1 MNKASERY
9 NTKVEIPIS
18 VILETIFS
26 DDNHDVET
34 LCRWAKHYGFID
46 LIKENEKDKLG
57 YYKLQ
62 DDYKKQSFYIW
73 LSKEERKQYDY
84 ENYLLDEIEKKD
96 KVLDKIKEFCN
107 EQIKLANIEIDECC
121 RWRNADKEK
130 YIITET
136 NLSKAIL
143 IKKCNKRILRVM
155 DLVENDKYY
164 NAKQIYEEELLEDI
178 E

>member
-1 MNKASERY
+1 MSE
-9 NTKVEIPIS
+9 
-18 VILETIFS
+18 
-26 DDNHDVET
+26 
-34 LCRWAKHYGFID
+34 
-46 LIKENEKDKLG
+46 
-57 YYKLQ
+57 
-62 DDYKKQSFYIW
+62 
-73 LSKEERKQYDY
+73 
-84 ENYLLDEIEKKD
+84 EKKD
-96 KVLDKIKEFCN
+96 LKIKLKDDKGKYYEVISTEQFNIQEELNKEIEINIKYKEVLDKIKEFCN

-136 NLSKAIL
+136 NLSKAFL

-164 NAKQIYEEELLEDI
+164 NAKQIYEEELLEKI